1 LMDHFDDRMGGGPGN
16 RALSVSEIA
25 YGYGFPGIQGDT

>member
-1 LMDHFDDRMGGGPGN
+1 MGCATGN

-25 YGYGFPGIQGDT
+25 LVHEGIAKKAHLALESL